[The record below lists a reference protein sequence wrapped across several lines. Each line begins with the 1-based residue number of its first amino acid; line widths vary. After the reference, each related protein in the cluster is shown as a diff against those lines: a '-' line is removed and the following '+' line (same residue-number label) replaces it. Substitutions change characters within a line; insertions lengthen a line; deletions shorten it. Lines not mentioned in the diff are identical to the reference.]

1 MTLTRKETDAAV
13 PQSAFTDADIAK
25 QITFHKDTE
34 IMEVSFAGLTLS
46 NSLEVNQF
54 YDQIEKQIAQ
64 TGEKLWFFLVNY
76 CDTRIDNEAW
86 FAFSRRGMDLNKAHS
101 MGSVRFDASEI
112 TRRQIERDAG
122 TEAFNPNL
130 FFDRESAVKRLQE
143 LPSKRKARKV
153 LVSHFDRKDWTW
165 RINFA
170 PDDQIM
176 HFDFSDFSFENS
188 RDVHDVYDYIE
199 SQIKPTGKKWY
210 FLIKYEGTRIQSPAW
225 VEYAAR
231 GKKLNEE
238 FSLGS
243 VRYAAGSETETDIR
257 LRAESQGFRPNIRN
271 TYAEAY
277 QLIIEM
283 KAANAEVS

>member
-1 MTLTRKETDAAV
+1 MT
-13 PQSAFTDADIAK
+13 QSALSTAEIDARIE
-25 QITFHKDTE
+25 FHADTQ
-34 IMEVSFAGLTLS
+34 IMEVSFANMNLS

-54 YDQIEKQIAQ
+54 YDQIEQRIAG
-64 TGEKLWFFLVNY
+64 TGERLWFFLVNY
-76 CDTRIDNEAW
+76 CETRIDSDAW
-86 FAFSRRGMDLNKAHS
+86 FAFSRRGKELNQAHS

-122 TEAFNPNL
+122 TERFDPNM
-130 FFDRESAVKRLQE
+130 FFDRESALERLLA
-143 LPSKRKARKV
+143 LPSKRRKKIEMIP
-153 LVSHFDRKDWTW
+153 SFSRKDWTF
-165 RINFA
+165 RIKFE

-176 HFDFSDFSFENS
+176 HADFSNFSFEHG
-188 RDVHDVYDYIE
+188 RDVHDVYDFIE
-199 SQIKPTGKKWY
+199 SQIKPTGRKWY
-210 FLIKYEGTRIQSPAW
+210 FLISYDGTRIQSPAW

-243 VRYAAGSETETDIR
+243 VRYAPGSETEADIR

-277 QLIIEM
+277 QLIVEM
-283 KAANAEVS
+283 KAANAGATQDSYAS